1 MPNTEKGNGERLAEI
16 AGVLPEHK
24 LGPLVP
30 QKQAIL
36 FIALILAIISATFVW
51 KFGSPNINSSIQEFF
66 LLSALIG
73 GVMGGS
79 MVVGISYSLLH
90 SEKRNITLRDQTD
103 FYEALLHA
111 QSDLGEG
118 LIIMEGD
125 RIIYSNDA
133 SCEITGYTS
142 EEFSAMPSF
151 LLLVVPEQRAALGER
166 LQKRM
171 KGEDVEDQYE
181 MAILHKDGRRIELEL
196 SVKKFYVND
205 TVRLVVIAR
214 DISERKKIDNAK
226 SEFVSWVSHQ
236 LRTPL
241 TASNFLAEML
251 LSGDFGE
258 ITIEQTR
265 SIQKIYGANQRMIG
279 LINSLLNVARIEL
292 GTMVVDCSPTNLIEV
307 CNSVLDDLQ
316 PQIEVKHLKVES
328 TYDKDLPL
336 IDVDPKLL
344 RMVFQNLI
352 SNAVKYT
359 DQGKISVSI
368 RREAQN
374 ALISI
379 KDTGMGIPKR
389 DQGSI
394 FGKLFRADNVVS
406 KEIEGTGLGLY
417 IIKAIVELFGG
428 GIWFDS
434 EEGKGTMFYVSL
446 PLTQKRCSIKEADFL

>member
-1 MPNTEKGNGERLAEI
+1 MPKIQKRNGGRLAEI
-16 AGVLPEHK
+16 ANVLPEHK

-36 FIALILAIISATFVW
+36 FIALILAVISATFVW
-51 KFGSPNINSSIQEFF
+51 KFISPYLPSPGEEFF

-79 MVVGISYSLLH
+79 MIVGVSYSLLH
-90 SEKRNITLRDQTD
+90 SEKRNLTLRDQTD

-118 LIIMEGD
+118 LIIIEGD

-133 SCEITGYTS
+133 SYEITGYS
-142 EEFSAMPSF
+142 AEEFSAMPSF
-151 LLLVVPEQRAALGER
+151 LLLVVPEQRSILNER
-166 LQKRM
+166 LQKRI
-171 KGEDVEDQYE
+171 KGEDVENQYE
-181 MAILHKDGRRIELEL
+181 TAILHKDGRRIELEL
-196 SVKKFYVND
+196 SIKKFYVNEA
-205 TVRLVVIAR
+205 VRLVVIAR

-251 LSGDFGE
+251 LTGDFGE

-265 SIQKIYGANQRMIG
+265 SIRKIYDANQRMIG

-307 CNSVLDDLQ
+307 CNSTLGDLQ
-316 PQIEVKHLKVES
+316 PQIEVKHLRVER
-328 TYDKDLPL
+328 TYDKELPF

-344 RMVFQNLI
+344 RMVFQNLL

-359 DQGKISVSI
+359 DEGTISVSI

-379 KDTGMGIPKR
+379 KDTGMGIPKQ

-394 FGKLFRADNVVS
+394 FSKLFRADNVVS

-417 IIKAIVELFGG
+417 IIKAIVEMFGG

-434 EEGKGTMFYVSL
+434 EEGKGTAFYVSL
-446 PLTQKRCSIKEADFL
+446 PLIQKKCSLKEPDFL